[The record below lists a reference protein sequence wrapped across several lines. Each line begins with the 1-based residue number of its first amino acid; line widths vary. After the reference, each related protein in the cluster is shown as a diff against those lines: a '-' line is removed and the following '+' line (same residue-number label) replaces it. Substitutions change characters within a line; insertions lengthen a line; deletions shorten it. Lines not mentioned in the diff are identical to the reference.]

1 MGTMSKYCKA
11 YLLKDFRQ
19 FSDWVENP
27 DEVRQETKI
36 ENGIEV
42 EVERVLTDD
51 TILYLHENYA
61 VTDGI
66 FQDEN
71 VIFDQVTPDWMTFCQ
86 KELGFKIPD
95 YATSESAE
103 TT

>member
-19 FSDWVENP
+19 FSNWTENS
-27 DEVRQETKI
+27 DNIRQETKI
-36 ENGIEV
+36 ENGKEV
-42 EVERVLTDD
+42 EIERVLTEDS
-51 TILYLHENYA
+51 ILYLHENYV

-71 VIFDQVTPDWMTFCQ
+71 IIFGQVTPEWTSFCQ
-86 KELGFKIPD
+86 KELNFEIPD
-95 YATSESAE
+95 YAQSDPTE